1 MTNDEKQLLQ
11 IRAIF
16 PGIEILSDEEGDFFW
31 VWRDK
36 DSRQE
41 GHYFAS
47 PVAALA
53 HFTQYL
59 QGLYDQSNSSSKTTV
74 YPDAF

>member
-1 MTNDEKQLLQ
+1 MSNDEKQLLQ

-16 PGIEILSDEEGDFFW
+16 PNIEILQDDDGDYYW
-31 VWRDK
+31 IWRGT
-36 DSRQE
+36 DSRSD
-41 GHYFAS
+41 GNFFAS

-59 QGLYDQSNSSSKTTV
+59 QGIYDELSTKTSTTI
-74 YPDAF
+74 YLDAF